1 MKKALLLII
10 SISPLLMGN
19 ESIPEK
25 LLLSSKAFADNPY
38 IYPVYRI
45 DLIIF
50 SHKQIN
56 EKDKQERFP
65 QLEKFIYSND
75 LLQLHETPH
84 LLVNREAIKDGL
96 IPNTQVIKSI
106 ELNSQLRSINT
117 QGEGEGEGVEIEST
131 KPLLPYEYF
140 ELIDDKNAP
149 TKKFAKRLNTR
160 KNYEVLF
167 EGSWFQPLFKQEI
180 SSPIYISNENGF
192 NGIHGELLL
201 YKERFL
207 HSNLKIR
214 LSERTNEEQNL
225 STINLY
231 NFNNLLK
238 LSKVDNR
245 FVSFFKSLGEDV
257 VSFSS
262 WIFRTKEFSPVLSSK
277 ESYLLVNSNYKDLF
291 EINQQTKMKEDA
303 FHYVDHPYFG
313 AVIRVSQWEKP

>member
-1 MKKALLLII
+1 MKKILLLLI
-10 SISPLLMGN
+10 SISPLLMSN

-25 LLLSSKAFADNPY
+25 LLLSSKAFTDNPY
-38 IYPVYRI
+38 LYPVYRI

-50 SHKQIN
+50 SHTQIN

-65 QLEKFIYSND
+65 QLEKFIYSDD

-106 ELNSQLRSINT
+106 ELNSQLTSINT
-117 QGEGEGEGVEIEST
+117 QEEVEVEST
-131 KPLLPYEYF
+131 KTMLPYEYF
-140 ELIDDKNAP
+140 ELIDDKNSP

-167 EGSWFQPLFKQEI
+167 EGSWFQPLFNQEI
-180 SSPIYISNENGF
+180 SSPIYISNENNF

-214 LSERTNEEQNL
+214 LSERTNEEQSL

-231 NFNNLLK
+231 NFNSLLK
-238 LSKVDNR
+238 LSKVNNR

-257 VSFSS
+257 ISFSS

-277 ESYLLVNSNYKDLF
+277 ESYLLINSNYKDLF
-291 EINQQTKMKEDA
+291 EINQQTKMKEDT

-313 AVIRVSQWEKP
+313 AVIRVSQWEMP

>member
-1 MKKALLLII
+1 MKKILLLLI
-10 SISPLLMGN
+10 SISPLLMSN

-25 LLLSSKAFADNPY
+25 LLLSSKAFTDNPY
-38 IYPVYRI
+38 LYPVYRI

-50 SHKQIN
+50 SHTQIN

-65 QLEKFIYSND
+65 QLEKFIYSDD

-106 ELNSQLRSINT
+106 ELNSQLTSINT
-117 QGEGEGEGVEIEST
+117 QEEVEVEST
-131 KPLLPYEYF
+131 KTMLPYEYF
-140 ELIDDKNAP
+140 ELIDDKNSP

-167 EGSWFQPLFKQEI
+167 EGSWFQPLFNQEI
-180 SSPIYISNENGF
+180 SSPIYISNENDF

-214 LSERTNEEQNL
+214 LSERTNEEQSL

-231 NFNNLLK
+231 NFNSLLK
-238 LSKVDNR
+238 LSKVNNR

-257 VSFSS
+257 ISFSS

-277 ESYLLVNSNYKDLF
+277 ESYLLINSNYKDLF
-291 EINQQTKMKEDA
+291 EINQQTKMKEDT

-313 AVIRVSQWEKP
+313 AVIRVSQWEIP

>member
-1 MKKALLLII
+1 MKKILLLLI
-10 SISPLLMGN
+10 SISPLLMSN

-25 LLLSSKAFADNPY
+25 LLLSSKAFTDNPY
-38 IYPVYRI
+38 LYPVYRI

-50 SHKQIN
+50 SHTQIN

-65 QLEKFIYSND
+65 QLEKFIYSDD

-106 ELNSQLRSINT
+106 ELNSQLTSINI
-117 QGEGEGEGVEIEST
+117 QEEEVEST
-131 KPLLPYEYF
+131 KPMLPYEYF
-140 ELIDDKNAP
+140 ELIDDKNSP

-214 LSERTNEEQNL
+214 LSERTNEEQSL

-231 NFNNLLK
+231 NFNSLLK
-238 LSKVDNR
+238 LSKVNNR

-277 ESYLLVNSNYKDLF
+277 ESYLLINSNYKDLF
-291 EINQQTKMKEDA
+291 EINQQTKMKEDT

-313 AVIRVSQWEKP
+313 AVIRVSQWEMP